1 MNSLTAK
8 FSGNEMVVMG
18 ILSDCQEMLVSGF
31 SKEDIR
37 KQLNIAK
44 FILGEMM
51 EKNREVA

>member
-1 MNSLTAK
+1 
-8 FSGNEMVVMG
+8 MG

-51 EKNREVA
+51 EKNREVATNE